1 MDEWN
6 GWGQD
11 STEGGMQNGW
21 DSMEQNGQGQGGW
34 EGQQNSQGQG
44 DWEGQQSGYFNQ
56 NGQRQQLNPNGQQ
69 SGYFNQNGQRQQLNP
84 NGQQLGQNDQKA
96 KVGDK
101 KVLLSIIITIV
112 VVMAM
117 TGIGA
122 VVAHRVQSGNTSKQP
137 STSQVQ
143 KVSPNKD
150 SQSYLEKR
158 KTVEVTEGN
167 QPKSSTTTLDTPNTA
182 TEGNTGNLAAVEKL
196 PEIAKSG
203 KTGGIVT
210 DKKAVRYNNEY
221 LFELLIQTPLRD
233 APVDYFTTSD
243 VYNAVSKGNVIN
255 VNYNV
260 YTDGSVG
267 ISGVSS
273 NN

>member
-6 GWGQD
+6 DWGQD
-11 STEGGMQNGW
+11 SMEQNGQGQGGMQNGW
-21 DSMEQNGQGQGGW
+21 DSMEQNGQGQG
-34 EGQQNSQGQG
+34 

-56 NGQRQQLNPNGQQ
+56 NGR
-69 SGYFNQNGQRQQLNP
+69 RQQLNP

-96 KVGDK
+96 KVGDN
-101 KVLLSIIITIV
+101 KVLLSIIIAIV
-112 VVMAM
+112 IVMAM

-158 KTVEVTEGN
+158 KTEEVTEGN

-260 YTDGSVG
+260 YSDGSVG

>member
-11 STEGGMQNGW
+11 STEGGQ
-21 DSMEQNGQGQGGW
+21 DSQGDW
-34 EGQQNSQGQG
+34 EGQRNGQGQG
-44 DWEGQQSGYFNQ
+44 DWEGQQNGYFNQ
-56 NGQRQQLNPNGQQ
+56 NGR
-69 SGYFNQNGQRQQLNP
+69 RQQLNP

-101 KVLLSIIITIV
+101 KVLLSIIIAIV

-122 VVAHRVQSGNTSKQP
+122 VVAHRVQLGNTSKQP

-143 KVSPNKD
+143 KD
-150 SQSYLEKR
+150 SQSGLEKR
-158 KTVEVTEGN
+158 KMVEVTEGN
-167 QPKSSTTTLDTPNTA
+167 QPKSSTTTLGTPNTA